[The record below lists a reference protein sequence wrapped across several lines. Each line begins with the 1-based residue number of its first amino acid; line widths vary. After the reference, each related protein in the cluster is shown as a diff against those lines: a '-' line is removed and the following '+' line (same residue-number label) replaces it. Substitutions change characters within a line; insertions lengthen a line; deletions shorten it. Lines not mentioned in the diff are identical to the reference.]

1 MSSKNKG
8 NKSLNLGE
16 NDLNL
21 NTNSS
26 EFQGKRREFVKN
38 SAKVVGL
45 TMLAN
50 ALPLMAATKSVNS
63 ENSANSTSKGAKME
77 FVTLNNGIKM
87 PILGLG
93 TYDLRG
99 KDGQNAIL
107 QAIKIGY
114 RLIDTAQMY
123 GNETEVGAAVASSGV
138 KRDEFFITTKLS
150 SDMSYDET
158 FRRFDE
164 SMKKLRLEFVDLL
177 LIHDNY
183 SGSKQ
188 MYKAMEKLYKDGRI
202 RALGISNFKA
212 IEFTDFVKSCEI
224 VPAVNQCQT
233 HIFYQ
238 QKPLRAAM
246 QKYGTILESWSPFV
260 AGRNNFF
267 KNETLMK
274 IAQKHGKS
282 VAQVALRFLIEQGI
296 VVIPKTSKEQ
306 RMRENIAVFDFALD
320 ESDIKTLNAMD
331 TNKSSFAWD
340 S

>member
-1 MSSKNKG
+1 MKTMQHN
-8 NKSLNLGE
+8 
-16 NDLNL
+16 
-21 NTNSS
+21 
-26 EFQGKRREFVKN
+26 KRREFIVN
-38 SAKVVGL
+38 SAR
-45 TMLAN
+45 LATLALMTG
-50 ALPLMAATKSVNS
+50 ALPLVAQAT
-63 ENSANSTSKGAKME
+63 GAKKGVKMQ
-77 FVTLNNGIKM
+77 FITLNNNIKM

-99 KDGQNAIL
+99 KSGESAIS
-107 QAIKIGY
+107 QAIQIGY

-123 GNETEVGAAVASSGV
+123 GNESEVGNAVANSGV

-150 SDMSYDET
+150 SDMSYDDVM
-158 FRRFDE
+158 RRFDE
-164 SMKKLRLEFVDLL
+164 SAKKLRVEFVDLL
-177 LIHDNY
+177 LIHANY
-183 SGSKQ
+183 SRSKQ
-188 MYKAMEKLYKDGRI
+188 MYKAMEQLYKDGRI

-212 IEFTDFVKSCEI
+212 ADFEDFVKSCEV

-238 QKPLRAAM
+238 QKPLRKAM

-282 VAQVALRFLIEQGI
+282 VAQIALRFLIEQGI
-296 VVIPKTSKEQ
+296 VVIPKTSKAQ

-320 ESDIKTLNAMD
+320 ENDKKTLSAMD
-331 TNKSSFAWD
+331 TNKSSFGWD
-340 S
+340 A

>member
-1 MSSKNKG
+1 MNARREFLGRCAKIGAVAFAGAAGLANVSFGANGANSASAGKNANS
-8 NKSLNLGE
+8 NK
-16 NDLNL
+16 
-21 NTNSS
+21 TNSS
-26 EFQGKRREFVKN
+26 AKGVK
-38 SAKVVGL
+38 
-45 TMLAN
+45 MQ
-50 ALPLMAATKSVNS
+50 
-63 ENSANSTSKGAKME
+63 
-77 FVTLNNGIKM
+77 FVTLNNNIKM

-99 KDGQNAIL
+99 KSGQNAIS
-107 QAIKIGY
+107 QAIQVGY

-123 GNETEVGAAVASSGV
+123 GNESEVGNAVASSGV
-138 KRDEFFITTKLS
+138 SRNEFFITTKLS

-158 FRRFDE
+158 LRSFDE
-164 SMKKLRLEFVDLL
+164 SMRKLRLEFVDLL
-177 LIHDNY
+177 LIHAHY

-188 MYKAMEKLYKDGRI
+188 MYKAMEQLYKDGRI
-202 RALGISNFKA
+202 RALGVSNFNA
-212 IEFTDFVKSCEI
+212 SVFTHFVKSCEVI
-224 VPAVNQCQT
+224 PAVNQCQT

-238 QKPLRAAM
+238 QKALREAM
-246 QKYGTILESWSPFV
+246 QKYGTILESWSPFM

-274 IAQKHGKS
+274 IAQKHRKS

-320 ESDIKTLNAMD
+320 ESDKKTLNAMD
-331 TNKSSFAWD
+331 TNKSAFGWD

>member
-1 MSSKNKG
+1 MKTMQHN
-8 NKSLNLGE
+8 
-16 NDLNL
+16 
-21 NTNSS
+21 
-26 EFQGKRREFVKN
+26 KRREFIVN
-38 SAKVVGL
+38 SAR
-45 TMLAN
+45 LATLALMTG
-50 ALPLMAATKSVNS
+50 ALPLAAQATGAK
-63 ENSANSTSKGAKME
+63 KGAKMQ
-77 FVTLNNGIKM
+77 FITLNNNIKM

-99 KDGQNAIL
+99 KSGENAIS
-107 QAIKIGY
+107 QAIQIGY

-123 GNETEVGAAVASSGV
+123 GNESEVGNAVANSGV

-158 FRRFDE
+158 LRRFDE
-164 SMKKLRLEFVDLL
+164 SAKKLRVKFVDLL
-177 LIHDNY
+177 LIHANY
-183 SGSKQ
+183 SRSKQ
-188 MYKAMEKLYKDGRI
+188 MYKAMEQLYKDGRI

-212 IEFTDFVKSCEI
+212 ADFEDFVKSCEV

-238 QKPLRAAM
+238 QKPLRKAM

-296 VVIPKTSKEQ
+296 VVIPKTSKAQ

-320 ESDIKTLNAMD
+320 ENDKKTLSAMD
-331 TNKSSFAWD
+331 TNKSSFGWD

>member
-1 MSSKNKG
+1 MKTIQHN
-8 NKSLNLGE
+8 
-16 NDLNL
+16 
-21 NTNSS
+21 
-26 EFQGKRREFVKN
+26 KRREFIVN
-38 SAKVVGL
+38 SAR
-45 TMLAN
+45 LATL
-50 ALPLMAATKSVNS
+50 ALMTSTLPVMAQAT
-63 ENSANSTSKGAKME
+63 SAKKGAKMQ
-77 FVTLNNGIKM
+77 FVTLNNNIKM

-99 KDGQNAIL
+99 KSGEEAIL

-123 GNETEVGAAVASSGV
+123 GNESEVGNAVANSGV
-138 KRDEFFITTKLS
+138 RRDEFFITTKLS
-150 SDMSYDET
+150 SDMSYDEVL
-158 FRRFDE
+158 RRFDE
-164 SMKKLRLEFVDLL
+164 SAKKLRVDFVDLL
-177 LIHDNY
+177 LIHANY
-183 SGSKQ
+183 SRSKQ
-188 MYKAMEKLYKDGRI
+188 MYKAMEQLYKDGRI

-212 IEFTDFVKSCEI
+212 ADFEDFVKSCEV

-238 QKPLRAAM
+238 QKPLRATM

-282 VAQVALRFLIEQGI
+282 VAQIALRFLIEQGI
-296 VVIPKTSKEQ
+296 VVIPKTSKTQ

-320 ESDIKTLNAMD
+320 ENDKKTLSAMD
-331 TNKSSFAWD
+331 TNKSSFGWD
-340 S
+340 A